1 MIKRNFNFIP
11 DDFMQNYMIIDKINA
26 IGIPSSILF
35 YALYEFY
42 LYSDQ
47 YSFWWNNKLK
57 EVAKWL
63 SVMVNYKNNL
73 VEQIKLMDL
82 QN

>member
-1 MIKRNFNFIP
+1 
-11 DDFMQNYMIIDKINA
+11 MQNYMIIDKINA
-26 IGIPSSILF
+26 IGIPSSIIF

-57 EVAKWL
+57 EVAKWV

-73 VEQIKLMDL
+73 VEQIKQMDL